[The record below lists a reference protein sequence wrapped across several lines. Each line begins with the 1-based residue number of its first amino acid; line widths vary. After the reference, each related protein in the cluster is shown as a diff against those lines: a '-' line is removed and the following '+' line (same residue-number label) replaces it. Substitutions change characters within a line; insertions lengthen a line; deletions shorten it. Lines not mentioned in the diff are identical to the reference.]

1 MSHAG
6 WAVALALHVLSA
18 VVWVGGMFFAYVAL
32 RPAVGEVL
40 AGIQDLQLWS
50 RTFERFFRWVWVAVV
65 LLPLTG
71 YWMVYSMFGNLRTA
85 GVHVELMQGIGWFM
99 ILLFLH
105 LYFAPYR
112 RLKRALAEEDSAR
125 ARQSLRQIRAIVAAN
140 LALGLTVVV
149 IASAGRLL

>member
-85 GVHVELMQGIGWFM
+85 GIHVELMQGIGWFM

>member
-6 WAVALALHVLSA
+6 WAVALVLHVLSA
-18 VVWVGGMFFAYVAL
+18 VVWVGGMFFAYMAM
-32 RPAVGEVL
+32 RPAVVQVL
-40 AGIQDLQLWS
+40 QGSQGLELWN

-71 YWMVYSMFGNLRTA
+71 YWMVYSMFGNLATA
-85 GVHVELMQGIGWFM
+85 GIHVELMQGIGWFM

-105 LYFAPYR
+105 LYFAPYQR
-112 RLKRALAEEDSAR
+112 
-125 ARQSLRQIRAIVAAN
+125 LRQALERGDAEQAGASLGQIRMIVAAN
-140 LALGLTVVV
+140 LGLGLIVVV

>member
-6 WAVALALHVLSA
+6 WALALALHVLSA

-85 GVHVELMQGIGWFM
+85 GIHVELMQGIGWFM